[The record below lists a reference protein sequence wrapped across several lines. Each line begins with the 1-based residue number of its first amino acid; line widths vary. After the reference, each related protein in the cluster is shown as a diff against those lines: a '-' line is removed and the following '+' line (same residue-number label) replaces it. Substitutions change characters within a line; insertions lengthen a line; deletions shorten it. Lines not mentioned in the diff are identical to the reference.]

1 MGGLGVA
8 LDLLVV
14 GLLAA
19 TMLHAVR
26 LHRALGALRRD
37 GGALAAAVSG
47 FDDGARQAET
57 GLQHLRLSA
66 ERLGTQL
73 DEAGALR
80 DDLAY
85 MMDRGDALA
94 NRLDALVRAG
104 RSVDTASPASETE
117 WRAPPPES
125 ALKPTPRALRPA
137 ASSGPSL
144 AGASD
149 IKVRS
154 QAERNLLVALQG
166 RR

>member
-57 GLQHLRLSA
+57 GLQQLRLSA

-94 NRLDALVRAG
+94 NRLDALVRAA
-104 RSVDTASPASETE
+104 RSVDITPPVPETDWRTPPAERAAPATRASRPSS
-117 WRAPPPES
+117 PPTG
-125 ALKPTPRALRPA
+125 A
-137 ASSGPSL
+137 SL